1 MSESALLA
9 SVCHELTSMAVFF
22 CLWLWFMAVFSQV
35 LFLCFFS
42 FIFSIF
48 RALFFLFDFSLSW
61 TTFIIRWSFGHQ
73 YSTIS
78 ACLRPAQILTVRR
91 KSQIKHYIQKS
102 ATLLNLTGF
111 KTAFLTLIGL
121 KIGEI
126 GGILSIQ
133 HVFWIQKGRLRLDS
147 RKNSGKKFS
156 RILSYFNFWD
166 TLRVCWGL
174 LLE

>member
-1 MSESALLA
+1 MNWQAWLYS
-9 SVCHELTSMAVFF
+9 SVYDSLKSFF
-22 CLWLWFMAVFSQV
+22 SVFSH
-35 LFLCFFS
+35 LF
-42 FIFSIF
+42 FSIF

-61 TTFIIRWSFGHQ
+61 TPYRIRWSFGHQ

-91 KSQIKHYIQKS
+91 KSQIKYYIQKS

-166 TLRVCWGL
+166 TLVIIAK
-174 LLE
+174 